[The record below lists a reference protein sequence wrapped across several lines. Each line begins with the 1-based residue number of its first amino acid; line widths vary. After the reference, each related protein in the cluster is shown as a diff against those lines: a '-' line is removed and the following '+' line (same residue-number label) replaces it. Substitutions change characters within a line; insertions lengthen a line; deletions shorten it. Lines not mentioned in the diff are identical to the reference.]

1 MKNHNYNNNSTNDT
15 TTTNNNVFI
24 FRELH
29 IKWNIII

>member
-24 FRELH
+24 LRELH
-29 IKWNIII
+29 IKWNIFI